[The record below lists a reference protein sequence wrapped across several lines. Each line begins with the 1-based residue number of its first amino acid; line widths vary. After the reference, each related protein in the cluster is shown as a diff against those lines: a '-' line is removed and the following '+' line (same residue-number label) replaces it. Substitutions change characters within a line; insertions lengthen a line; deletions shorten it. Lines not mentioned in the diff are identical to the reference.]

1 MAFLVCVK
9 FSGYGALQRLMYCV
23 PAPLNAALYAGGGY
37 MPNIYEMV
45 SEAMSYAESHALKA
59 SSILNE

>member
-23 PAPLNAALYAGGGY
+23 PAPLNAALGDGQESSFVLIFLVLFGY
-37 MPNIYEMV
+37 
-45 SEAMSYAESHALKA
+45 SLF
-59 SSILNE
+59 